1 MKLFRI
7 LRSLVLPSLV
17 LSFTACDPGGNEGS
31 ESSDQ
36 DEWSRVLYVDSF
48 ESTVVYRHSYGG
60 CSYVRT
66 YETIGDGE
74 GCSEGALHVGLADS
88 DGDLV
93 AGGFALCGST
103 TITTDHDDACHG
115 MDETTTQPLEDV
127 GFIEL
132 SATDADAPMTMRWRW
147 ADGLVLEAE
156 IEAASAFGDG
166 EQVSVRFVDGDE
178 ASDGAQREVSVDA
191 ELVLVSVSEETGGCG
206 VAPGRP
212 SGATFRCG

>member
-1 MKLFRI
+1 MKVFRV
-7 LRSLVLPSLV
+7 LRSLVVPCLV
-17 LSFTACDPGGNEGS
+17 LPITACDPGGTEGS
-31 ESSDQ
+31 ESGDP
-36 DEWSRVLYVDSF
+36 DEWSRVLVIDSF

-66 YETIGDGE
+66 YEAIGDGE
-74 GCSEGALHVGLADS
+74 GCSGGALHVGIRDS

-93 AGGFALCGST
+93 AGGFALCGT
-103 TITTDHDDACHG
+103 MTITTDHDEVCHG
-115 MDETTTQPLEDV
+115 ADDTTMQPLADV

-156 IEAASAFGDG
+156 IESARELEDG
-166 EQVSVRFVDGDE
+166 ELVSLRFVDTQA
-178 ASDGAQREVSVDA
+178 ASDGADREVSVDA
-191 ELVLVSVSEETGGCG
+191 EIVLVSEPRETGGCG

-212 SGATFRCG
+212 NGEMLRCG